1 MWKCKAKAF
10 KEDETI
16 MCDWAKYYQENV
28 QVATTEDQLLTD
40 NMPAIHSKA
49 SLEKWTLS
57 HCRNMWH
64 VTQKTTAPLK
74 GWQQTV
80 TAPEKSSTSIMGKC
94 HFLSVYNT
102 HIDSDIDMMLQK
114 GKINIT
120 ENDYTA
126 MHTRIFEFLRQ
137 VALLSYWAQS
147 ERRRTVCNG

>member
-74 GWQQTV
+74 GWQQTA

-94 HFLSVYNT
+94 HFLSAYNT

-114 GKINIT
+114 GKMVTDQHNRKWLYCYAYKDMWISKASS
-120 ENDYTA
+120 TA
-126 MHTRIFEFLRQ
+126 Q
-137 VALLSYWAQS
+137 LLSSKWA
-147 ERRRTVCNG
+147 